1 MVLDFEVLNEAGV
14 TAGDLA
20 RLIVI
25 PMPYDE
31 SKTISRTTAFNWS
44 RGKSQPAD
52 FAYLHVSKVLAAISK
67 AVSENKL
74 PLPLVTKRKERLS
87 LLKSIIIV

>member
-1 MVLDFEVLNEAGV
+1 MNLDFEVLNEAGV

-20 RLIVI
+20 RIIVI
-25 PMPYDE
+25 PMPYEE

-52 FAYLHVSKVLAAISK
+52 FAALHVSKVLAAIRT
-67 AVSENKL
+67 AVDKKQL
-74 PLPLVTKRKERLS
+74 PLPLATKRKERLS
-87 LLKSIIIV
+87 VLKSIIIV

>member
-1 MVLDFEVLNEAGV
+1 MLDFEILNEAGI
-14 TAGDLA
+14 TAGDLH

-25 PMPYDE
+25 PMPYE
-31 SKTISRTTAFNWS
+31 QTKTISRTTAFKWS

-52 FAYLHVSKVLAAISK
+52 FAYWYVSKLLTAIQI
-67 AVSENKL
+67 AVAEKKL
-74 PLPLVTKRKERLS
+74 PLPLVTKRKDRLE